1 MEAINRLKLS
11 DIVSQT
17 LFKYILEYKLQ
28 KGDKLP
34 SSNELSKS
42 LNIGRTSIREGI
54 RELEAIGLLTTR
66 QGYGV
71 SLNEVTV
78 DMLFS
83 VNRKIPLAELLIL
96 SKKELIDLMSLRLVI
111 EIDICRLAAENTRA
125 ADLEKL
131 EMLLEEME
139 QTKDDPTGFIVPD
152 MAFHKQIA
160 VSSGNVIYPKIF
172 DMISELFRKQQ
183 TIVALRPGAKNRAIK
198 YHQDILSFLKKKDA
212 DGTVEVIKAHL
223 ENTRFE
229 IEKNF
234 DEKHL

>member
-96 SKKELIDLMSLRLVI
+96 SKKELLDLMSLRLVI
-111 EIDICRLAAENTRA
+111 EIDSCRLAAENTGA

-139 QTKDDPTGFIVPD
+139 QTKDDPEGFIVPD